1 MKEKILKLTSSV
13 MVKISEEIIGSF
25 PEKLVAHRSRK
36 HPTDFLKGNAIN
48 VWSAQRI
55 AQL

>member
-25 PEKLVAHRSRK
+25 PEKLVADRSRK
-36 HPTDFLKGNAIN
+36 HLTDFLKGNAIN
-48 VWSAQRI
+48 LWYVQRI

>member
-1 MKEKILKLTSSV
+1 